1 MIRCCFSGHRMAPH
15 SLLEE
20 ITLAI
25 EDLVRDS
32 DAVEF
37 YSGGMGDFDKLCEQ
51 AVRDTKKRFPEKDI
65 RLSLVLPSYR
75 YAPQKEHLMYMKKLF
90 DDIFVCDASD
100 GAHYKAMIGKRN
112 RFMVEKSDVIIAYVR
127 HENGGAYATLKYAR
141 KQNLKIVCVG
151 MNSEND
157 AI

>member
-1 MIRCCFSGHRMAPH
+1 MIRCCFAGHRMAPH

-20 ITLAI
+20 ITHAI
-25 EDLVRDS
+25 EDLVRES

-37 YSGGMGDFDKLCEQ
+37 FSGGMGDFDKLCEQ
-51 AVRDTKKRFPEKDI
+51 AVRDTKKRFPEKNI

-75 YAPQKEHLMYMKKLF
+75 YAPQKEHLTYMKRLF

-112 RFMVEKSDVIIAYVR
+112 RFMVEESDVIIAYVL
-127 HENGGAYATLKYAR
+127 HDSGGAYATLKYAQ
-141 KQNLKIVCVG
+141 KQRLGIILVG
-151 MNSEND
+151 MKQQTNR
-157 AI
+157 